1 MVSPAPHLAPRSHNP
16 PLLEVTLLDVV
27 CQGDRNATSPDLN
40 GCSVI
45 TGNLNLNAAVGNVS
59 LPLLS
64 DVKGMLEVKVQTQEY
79 SHVSHLSVCVAAL
92 LSSNMVKVYC
102 FSLVHFCRF
111 RTTLPSLPHSL
122 LVFVLVVSSHAIRPP
137 PSPPYSFYFPFL
149 PRFRYHLPRKKWR

>member
-102 FSLVHFCRF
+102 FSLRVLLS
-111 RTTLPSLPHSL
+111 LPSPLLPAHWL
-122 LVFVLVVSSHAIRPP
+122 CPVPT
-137 PSPPYSFYFPFL
+137 FL
-149 PRFRYHLPRKKWR
+149 DRHHVGLAE

>member
-102 FSLVHFCRF
+102 FSLRVLLS
-111 RTTLPSLPHSL
+111 LPSPLLPAHWLCPVPAL
-122 LVFVLVVSSHAIRPP
+122 LDRHHVGLAG
-137 PSPPYSFYFPFL
+137 
-149 PRFRYHLPRKKWR
+149 